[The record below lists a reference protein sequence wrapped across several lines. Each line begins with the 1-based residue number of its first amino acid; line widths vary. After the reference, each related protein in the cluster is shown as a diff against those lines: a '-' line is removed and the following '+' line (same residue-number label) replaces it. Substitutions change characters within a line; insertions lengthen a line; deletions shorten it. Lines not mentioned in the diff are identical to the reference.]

1 MDQNAETDRV
11 AKSPALLP
19 IKVAHPPRS
28 PELTLKDIKL
38 PKDPLETENESGE
51 SEEEDKTRRDLQQR
65 IEQMK
70 PVDILI
76 PRNGVNV
83 LGALTF
89 ADQQMDH
96 TAHTLKG
103 PAHVEKDYSPT
114 GNSWNESDIE
124 SLYNKYDPG
133 RYPGRTKKTTVENPI
148 ESETQTLSNVP
159 IVHTNTITSF
169 GDLVQARLIQSKALK
184 KLNSKNPSV

>member
-70 PVDILI
+70 PADILI

-114 GNSWNESDIE
+114 GEQLERIG
-124 SLYNKYDPG
+124 YRVTVQQVRPG
-133 RYPGRTKKTTVENPI
+133 TLPRTHKEN
-148 ESETQTLSNVP
+148 N
-159 IVHTNTITSF
+159 
-169 GDLVQARLIQSKALK
+169 R
-184 KLNSKNPSV
+184 